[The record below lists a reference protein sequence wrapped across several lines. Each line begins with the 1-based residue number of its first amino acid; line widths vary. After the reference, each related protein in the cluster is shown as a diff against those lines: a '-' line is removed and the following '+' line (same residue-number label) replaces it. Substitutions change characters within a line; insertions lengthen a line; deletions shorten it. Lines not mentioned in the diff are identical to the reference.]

1 MSLRH
6 GTSAVRGATRTLL
19 GARHEASSLFP
30 DARPSRWRP
39 QPARAVTE
47 KVGRNS
53 DGRRAPVSA
62 APELSRLGSRREVE
76 AELGRV
82 DLGGRYRQS
91 ERRAVQVGRL
101 LGDVAGAAAAVGMAE
116 VKD

>member
-6 GTSAVRGATRTLL
+6 EKRAIRGGTRTLP
-19 GARHEASSLFP
+19 GARHELSSPPAL
-30 DARPSRWRP
+30 RPSRWRP